1 VRAGTASSIH
11 TRPLP
16 RFSLEYFVSLE
27 QIKEIFDNVEKWSK
41 PESVGFSIYFG
52 ARPKIRKEPK
62 GVVLIFVPFN
72 YPILILMS
80 PLVRSLCYLPRLPRV
95 TESCARR
102 ERSLLGTPSASR
114 SLSSFQPRARCLPN
128 SFQSTWIRSCTAL
141 STATSRSQPRSVC
154 RPSVPPPRSHI

>member
-80 PLVRSLCYLPRLPRV
+80 PLVRSPVICLGFHALLSLAPGGSDRCWERRLRQG
-95 TESCARR
+95 
-102 ERSLLGTPSASR
+102 L
-114 SLSSFQPRARCLPN
+114 
-128 SFQSTWIRSCTAL
+128 
-141 STATSRSQPRSVC
+141 
-154 RPSVPPPRSHI
+154 